1 MLVKEATFLSRI
13 RWWGNMFGQ
22 GVGGDSYL
30 KLLSWHHFEDG
41 QLLYED
47 DFNASSNFAF
57 ASMFKYYHFVFD
69 TTSWSSLIFIY
80 TLLCVDCWSSPGRVI
95 LIDWSLH
102 GRVISHL
109 NVSSVHS
116 SDGGLYRCQAQ
127 NSVSFLIYWIS
138 LVIIYI
144 YILGGDGRSLRK
156 VECVWSAIIAWSA
169 ECHRCLEVF

>member
-1 MLVKEATFLSRI
+1 MHK
-13 RWWGNMFGQ
+13 
-22 GVGGDSYL
+22 
-30 KLLSWHHFEDG
+30 
-41 QLLYED
+41 D
-47 DFNASSNFAF
+47 DFNASSKFAF
-57 ASMFKYYHFVFD
+57 ASMIYKYYHFVFE
-69 TTSWSSLIFIY
+69 TTYITVCWLLIFTCQGELWWSSVLHIPLY
-80 TLLCVDCWSSPGRVI
+80 VDCWPLPGRRILTIFIDISSP
-95 LIDWSLH
+95 